1 MPTRFP
7 KTTSDIKVW
16 GLTLNDSLRLLQLTN
31 KINITANSNNPPT
44 VKAGTMFTFYRTDT
58 YLTPLSPATR
68 NNVYP
73 VNTSITYPINDVIFE
88 TTDRTFTWN
97 NGGFPAIANSTIY
110 YLHCSGGEDTNAT
123 SQGKGV
129 YGASTVAPTYDTT
142 KQGWYNASGK
152 VLCRFYVDGSGN
164 VLPGSICH
172 YTDDLV
178 AELYTTST
186 SAPSISG
193 LDIIRDGG
201 KYNIDAF
208 LYFNHPSG
216 GVSLYLQTNGDGAT
230 NSNWYSIFEYS
241 VSTPVGQNSAL
252 LYYNTT
258 AYASA
263 SYHQSKISL
272 IQRSG
277 RPWYMSDTS
286 INANTVYFYSQSRGN
301 LRDSASVTNVTTVQ
315 FVITNGSWSAGS
327 DIRIYRGSK

>member
-1 MPTRFP
+1 MPSRFP
-7 KTTSDIKVW
+7 KATSDIKVW

-58 YLTPLSPATR
+58 YLTPLSPATG

-97 NGGFPAIANSTIY
+97 NGGFPAIANSRIY
-110 YLHCSGGEDTNAT
+110 YLHCSGGEDTDAT

-172 YTDDLV
+172 YSDDLV
-178 AELYTTST
+178 AELYTTT
-186 SAPSISG
+186 TGAPAFSS
-193 LDIIRDGG
+193 LDIVKDGG
-201 KYNIDAF
+201 KYLLEYRLTKDNS
-208 LYFNHPSG
+208 NPG
-216 GVSLYLQTNGDGAT
+216 LYLHINGD
-230 NSNWYSIFEYS
+230 
-241 VSTPVGQNSAL
+241 
-252 LYYNTT
+252 TT
-258 AYASA
+258 AGNY
-263 SYHQSKISL
+263 QSEAT
-272 IQRSG
+272 RG
-277 RPWYMSDTS
+277 
-286 INANTVYFYSQSRGN
+286 SQV
-301 LRDSASVTNVTTVQ
+301 LASVTAPQIYAALGNWTELTGKTTIHFIGGRFFSETEAAAGLVNNSAYWSNMRDLGSGSLRTN
-315 FVITNGSWSAGS
+315 ITAIALYLTSGAWVAGS
-327 DIRIYRGSK
+327 DVRLYRGKK